1 MRLKLPLFFFIL
13 LCGLAFPGKAQASWG
28 TPYTQ
33 CTGHQSGASTTVACT
48 AAFPNTCASIGDMIV
63 VTWNGYG
70 NNNTITSVTISDTVD
85 TYTEQTSASVGNPF
99 YREVIFTTVATTSNS
114 CRTFTVTT
122 APSSTVILH
131 TLIVFAVH
139 NTVAITA
146 GSLLDCATS
155 NTFTTQTGGTQVTTG
170 TCTAVNSN
178 DILVANISC
187 NTGSTSAFETPNG
200 SWQHPS
206 DWRTSSITS
215 ATTMY
220 QIVSSAGAQVAT
232 YNQSPQDCT
241 FSGGLYG
248 VIDLV
253 ALKSPDG
260 APAAP
265 GYPIVIKYRKP
276 NHDYKIPWDTR
287 RRKLQIVS
295 I

>member
-1 MRLKLPLFFFIL
+1 VRPIIVLFGL
-13 LCGLAFPGKAQASWG
+13 LCIFFLFSQPAEATWG

-33 CTGHQSGASTTVACT
+33 CTGHNGGTSTTIACT
-48 AAFPNTCASIGDMIV
+48 AGAPNTCASIGDAIV

-70 NNNTITSVTISDTVD
+70 NGTTLTSVTMSDGVD
-85 TYTEQTSASVGNPF
+85 TYTEQTGASIGNPF
-99 YREVIFTTVATTSNS
+99 YREVTFTTVATTSSS

-122 APSSTVILH
+122 APASTAQLH

-146 GSLLDCATS
+146 GALLDCATS

-170 TCTAVNSN
+170 TCNATNSN

-187 NTGSTSAFETPNG
+187 NTGSTSAFEVPNG

-220 QIVSSAGAQVAT
+220 QIVSSSGAQVAT
-232 YNQSPQDCT
+232 YNQSPQDCVFT
-241 FSGGLYG
+241 GGLYG
-248 VIDLV
+248 VINLV

-260 APAAP
+260 APTTSKSRS
-265 GYPIVIKYRKP
+265 VIINFKP
-276 NHDYKIPWDTR
+276 HQYKVPWDTR
-287 RRKLQIVS
+287 KRKLQIVS
-295 I
+295 L